1 MTYTREM
8 NEVHSLNAADN
19 QWQFSKIPNIEESN
33 FNKILERFYSLGV
46 AGLTRENIQNSL
58 DGRLTEL
65 DEPVVVKI
73 QLGKVHRQ
81 AIPGMGSIVQ
91 RINSLEGR
99 NGYTKETISHMKAS
113 MMSEEVRYISFEDSN
128 TRGLTGAKYGQSN
141 SKEHTWGIYAY
152 NKGVHFE
159 EKDESFEASRGGS
172 HGVGKI
178 ASNAASDVHMMFFA
192 NCDAEGEQHLGGT
205 IQLIEHKLGDHY
217 YRSTGYFA
225 KLEGSKFMPFENQ
238 YDKIFE
244 KTTRGLKIVIPFLRD
259 SFYREDEVIRS
270 VCDSFFVS
278 IMEKKLVVHV
288 NDLVI
293 DADSIDA
300 IVTDSQYYV
309 QEIEAMK
316 KVFTPLYVKTYKNQ
330 QPRLIE
336 IPHAN
341 TVFQFNLYFNYDER
355 IPKGRVGIIRTIG
368 MKIEDFTVKNNATK
382 PFNAVLIG
390 GIDEDSYLKSL
401 ENESHTKISSDDLK
415 DPALTK
421 LAKKF
426 INNLNKEIVKVID
439 EEMRSH
445 NPVDGKINTSD
456 LLYTMELDFKENL
469 SQSFGTVKIKNG
481 KNIVTSDEDNKAETT
496 PAKVKR
502 KKREND
508 GAGKPKESGIRRK
521 GKARDKGEDESAAED
536 QKDEYKI
543 NPYRVE
549 RLLLHDQE
557 FIQLNLTGSPEVAKA
572 KKCNLKFNIIDGMGK
587 EYIGEFNMKENYSN
601 IIDKNTSNPCVIESD
616 VIKNVSIKNGIVH
629 LQLALKPKYNRSL
642 KFIYYVEV

>member
-1 MTYTREM
+1 MYKI
-8 NEVHSLNAADN
+8 DN
-19 QWQFSKIPNIEESN
+19 FWQFSQIPNIEESN

-58 DGRLTEL
+58 DGRAGS
-65 DEPVVVKI
+65 DEPVIVKI
-73 QLGKVHRQ
+73 KLDTVNRQ
-81 AIPGMGSIVQ
+81 AIPGMDSIVK
-91 RINSLEGR
+91 RINSLAGR
-99 NGYTKETISHMKAS
+99 NGYTKETINHMKAS
-113 MMSEEVRYISFEDSN
+113 MMAEEVRYISFEDSN

-141 SKEHTWGIYAY
+141 SEEHTWGIYAY

-159 EKDESFEASRGGS
+159 DKDESFEASRGGS

-178 ASNAASDVHMMFFA
+178 ASNAASDLHMMFFA

-205 IQLIEHKLGDHY
+205 IQLIEHKYEGRY

-244 KTTRGLKIVIPFLRD
+244 KATRGLKIVIPFLRK
-259 SFYREDEVIRS
+259 SFYREDEIIRS
-270 VCDSFFVS
+270 VCDSFFAS
-278 IMEKKLVVHV
+278 IIEKKLVVHV

-330 QPRLIE
+330 QPRLIQ
-336 IPHAN
+336 IPLDQK
-341 TVFQFNLYFNYDER
+341 VFKFNLYFNYDER

-368 MKIEDFTVKNNATK
+368 MKIEDFAVKNNATK

-390 GIDEDSYLKSL
+390 GIEEDSYLKSL

-415 DPALTK
+415 DPELIK

-426 INNLNKEIVKVID
+426 ISNLNKEILKVID
-439 EEMRSH
+439 EEMRKH

-481 KNIVTSDEDNKAETT
+481 KNIVTSDEGDNTEAV

-502 KKREND
+502 KKREESQ
-508 GAGKPKESGIRRK
+508 KSVPKKTGIRRK
-521 GKARDKGEDESAAED
+521 GKARDKGDNESAAD
-536 QKDEYKI
+536 DLKDEYKV

-549 RLLLHDQE
+549 RLILSDQE
-557 FIQLNLTGSPEVAKA
+557 HIQINLTGSPEVAKA

-587 EYIGEFNMKENYSN
+587 EYIGEFNMKENYLN
-601 IIDKNTSNPCVIESD
+601 ATDKNTNNPCIVESNA
-616 VIKNVSIKNGIVH
+616 IKNISIKNGFVN
-629 LQLALKPKYNRSL
+629 LQLALNTKYNRSL

>member
-1 MTYTREM
+1 MR
-8 NEVHSLNAADN
+8 NLNAVEC

-58 DGRLTEL
+58 DGRLT
-65 DEPVVVKI
+65 DSDQPVVVKI
-73 QLGKVHRQ
+73 ELGKVNRTE
-81 AIPGMGSIVQ
+81 IPGMASIVQ

-99 NGYTKETISHMKAS
+99 NGYTKETIRHMKAS
-113 MMSEEVRYISFEDSN
+113 MMDEEVRYISFEDRH
-128 TRGLTGAKYGQSN
+128 TRGLTGAKYGQSD

-178 ASNAASDVHMMFFA
+178 ASNAASDIHMMFFA
-192 NCDAEGEQHLGGT
+192 NCDAEGDQHLGGT
-205 IQLIEHKLGDHY
+205 IQLIEHKFGEAY
-217 YRSTGYFA
+217 YRSTGYFS
-225 KLEGSKFMPFENQ
+225 KLEGSKFMPFENH
-238 YDKIFE
+238 YGEVFE
-244 KTTRGLKIVIPFLRD
+244 KTTRGLKIVIPFLREN
-259 SFYREDEVIRS
+259 FYRADEIIRA

-278 IMEKKLVVHV
+278 IIEKKLVVHI

-293 DADSIDA
+293 DDTTIDA
-300 IVTDSQYYV
+300 IVTDNQYYV

-316 KVFTPLYVKTYKNQ
+316 KVFTPLYVKTFKDQ
-330 QPRLIE
+330 QPRAIE
-336 IPHAN
+336 IQHGS
-341 TVFQFNLYFNYDER
+341 TTFSFNLYFNFDER

-368 MKIEDFTVKNNATK
+368 MKIEDFAVKNNATK

-390 GIDEDSYLKSL
+390 GIEEDSYLKSL

-415 DPALTK
+415 DPELTK
-421 LAKKF
+421 LAKRF
-426 INNLNKEIVKVID
+426 ISNLNKEILKVID
-439 EEMRSH
+439 EEMRKH
-445 NPVDGKINTSD
+445 NPVDGKINTAD

-481 KNIVTSDEDNKAETT
+481 KHIVTSDEGNKSETT

-502 KKREND
+502 KKRDKGER
-508 GAGKPKESGIRRK
+508 GEPKESGIRRK
-521 GKARDKGEDESAAED
+521 GKARDKGEADSAADD

-549 RLLLHDQE
+549 RLLVSDQE
-557 FIQLNLTGSPEVAKA
+557 FIQLNLSGSPEVAKA
-572 KKCNLKFNIIDGMGK
+572 KKCHLKFNIIDGMGK
-587 EYIGEFNMKENYSN
+587 EYIGEFNMKENYST
-601 IIDKNTSNPCVIESD
+601 IIDKNNSKSCVIEAD
-616 VIKNVSIKNGIVH
+616 AIKNVSIKNGIVN
-629 LQLALKPKYNRSL
+629 LQLQLKPNYNRAV
-642 KFIYYVEV
+642 KFIYYIEV

>member
-1 MTYTREM
+1 MHGLSVTNIE
-8 NEVHSLNAADN
+8 
-19 QWQFSKIPNIEESN
+19 WQFSKIPNIEESN

-58 DGRLTEL
+58 DGRLT
-65 DEPVVVKI
+65 DSDQPVVVKI
-73 QLGKVHRQ
+73 ELGKVNRTE
-81 AIPGMGSIVQ
+81 IPGMASIVQ
-91 RINSLEGR
+91 RINSLVGR
-99 NGYTKETISHMKAS
+99 NGYTKETINHMKAS
-113 MMSEEVRYISFEDSN
+113 MMDEEVRYISFEDSN

-141 SKEHTWGIYAY
+141 STEHTWGIYAY

-178 ASNAASDVHMMFFA
+178 ASNAASDIHMMFFA
-192 NCDAEGEQHLGGT
+192 NCDQEGEQHLGGT
-205 IQLIEHKLGDHY
+205 IQLIEHKFGEDY

-225 KLEGSKFMPFENQ
+225 KLEGSKFMPYENR
-238 YDKIFE
+238 YGKVFE
-244 KTTRGLKIVIPFLRD
+244 KTTRGLKIVIPFLRK
-259 SFYREDEVIRS
+259 SFYREDEIIRA

-278 IMEKKLVVHV
+278 VIEKKLVVHV

-293 DADSIDA
+293 DDTTIDA
-300 IVTDSQYYV
+300 IVADSQYYV
-309 QEIEAMK
+309 QEIESMK
-316 KVFTPLYVKTYKNQ
+316 KVFTPLYVKTFKEQ
-330 QPRLIE
+330 QPHLIE

-341 TVFQFNLYFNYDER
+341 TVFQFNLYFNFDER

-390 GIDEDSYLKSL
+390 GIEEDSYLKSL

-415 DPALTK
+415 DPELTK

-426 INNLNKEIVKVID
+426 ISNLNKEILKVID
-439 EEMRSH
+439 EEMRKH

-481 KNIVTSDEDNKAETT
+481 KNIVTSDEGNNSETT

-502 KKREND
+502 KKREK
-508 GAGKPKESGIRRK
+508 GEAGEPKESGIRRK
-521 GKARDKGEDESAAED
+521 GKARDKGEADSAADD

-549 RLLLHDQE
+549 RLLLSDQE
-557 FIQLNLTGSPEVAKA
+557 FIQLNLSGSAEVAKA

-587 EYIGEFNMKENYSN
+587 EYIGEFNMKENYST
-601 IIDKNTSNPCVIESD
+601 IIDKNNSKSCVIEAD
-616 VIKNVSIKNGIVH
+616 AIKNVSIKNGIVN
-629 LQLALKPKYNRSL
+629 LQLALKPNYNRAV
-642 KFIYYVEV
+642 KFIYYIEV

>member
-1 MTYTREM
+1 M
-8 NEVHSLNAADN
+8 NVVDN

-58 DGRLTEL
+58 DGRLTESNQ
-65 DEPVVVKI
+65 PVVVKI
-73 QLGKVHRQ
+73 KLGKVNRQ
-81 AIPGMGSIVQ
+81 AIPGMNSIVQ
-91 RINSLEGR
+91 RIDSLEGR
-99 NGYTKETISHMKAS
+99 NGYTKETIAHMKAS
-113 MMSEEVRYISFEDSN
+113 MIAEEVRYISFEDSN

-178 ASNAASDVHMMFFA
+178 ASNAASDLHMMFFA

-205 IQLIEHKLGDHY
+205 IQLIEHKLGDNY

-225 KLEGSKFMPFENQ
+225 KLEDSKFMPFENQ
-238 YDKIFE
+238 YDQIFE
-244 KTTRGLKIVIPFLRD
+244 KTTRGLKIVIPFLRN
-259 SFYREDEVIRS
+259 SFYREDEIIRS

-278 IMEKKLVVHV
+278 IIEKKLVVHV
-288 NDLVI
+288 NDLII
-293 DADSIDA
+293 DADSIDS
-300 IVTDSQYYV
+300 IVTDSQFYV

-316 KVFTPLYVKTYKNQ
+316 KVFTPLYVKTYKTK

-336 IPHAN
+336 ITHKN
-341 TVFQFNLYFNYDER
+341 TVFKFNLYFNYDER

-368 MKIEDFTVKNNATK
+368 MKIEDFAVKNNATK

-390 GIDEDSYLKSL
+390 GIVEDSYLKSL
-401 ENESHTKISSDDLK
+401 ENESHTKISSDDIK
-415 DPALTK
+415 DPELIK

-426 INNLNKEIVKVID
+426 ISNLNKEILKVID
-439 EEMRSH
+439 EEIRKH

-481 KNIVTSDEDNKAETT
+481 KNIVTSGEGDNSETT
-496 PAKVKR
+496 PAKAKR
-502 KKREND
+502 QKREN
-508 GAGKPKESGIRRK
+508 GPTRKPKESGIRRK
-521 GKARDKGEDESAAED
+521 GKTRDKGENESAAED

-549 RLLLHDQE
+549 RLLLNDQE
-557 FIQLNLTGSPEVAKA
+557 FIQVNLMDSPEVAKA

-601 IIDKNTSNPCVIESD
+601 VIDKNNSNSCVIESD
-616 VIKNVSIKNGIVH
+616 AIKNVSIKNGLVN

-642 KFIYYVEV
+642 KFIYYIEV

>member
-1 MTYTREM
+1 MTYKIQIS
-8 NEVHSLNAADN
+8 EVHDLNAVDN

-58 DGRLTEL
+58 DGRI
-65 DEPVVVKI
+65 DESDQPVIVKI
-73 QLGKVHRQ
+73 KLGTVNRQ
-81 AIPGMGSIVQ
+81 SIPGMASIVE

-99 NGYTKETISHMKAS
+99 NGYTKETINHMEAS
-113 MMSEEVRYISFEDSN
+113 MMADEVRYISFEDSN

-178 ASNAASDVHMMFFA
+178 ASNAASDLHTMFFA
-192 NCDAEGEQHLGGT
+192 NCDKDGEQHLGGT
-205 IQLIEHKLGDHY
+205 IQLIEHKFGDNY
-217 YRSTGYFA
+217 YRSTGYFT
-225 KLEGSKFMPFENQ
+225 KLEGSKFMPYENQ

-244 KTTRGLKIVIPFLRD
+244 KNTRGLKIVIPFLRS
-259 SFYREDEVIRS
+259 SFYREDEIIRA
-270 VCDSFFVS
+270 VCDSFFIS
-278 IMEKKLVVHV
+278 IIEKKLVVHV

-293 DADSIDA
+293 DATSIDSI
-300 IVTDSQYYV
+300 VEDSQYYM
-309 QEIEAMK
+309 QEIESMK

-330 QPRLIE
+330 QPRSIE

-341 TVFQFNLYFNYDER
+341 TIFKFNLYFNYDER

-368 MKIEDFTVKNNATK
+368 MKIEDFAVKNNSTK

-390 GIDEDSYLKSL
+390 GIEEDIYLKSL
-401 ENESHTKISSDDLK
+401 ENESHTKISSDDIKNPDLK
-415 DPALTK
+415 K
-421 LAKKF
+421 LAKRF
-426 INNLNKEIVKVID
+426 ISSLNKEILKVID
-439 EEMRSH
+439 EEMRKH

-481 KNIVTSDEDNKAETT
+481 KNIVTSEEDNKSETI
-496 PAKVKR
+496 PAKAKR
-502 KKREND
+502 QKRET
-508 GAGKPKESGIRRK
+508 GTTSTSGESGVRRR
-521 GKARDKGEDESAAED
+521 GTARDKGENESASED

-549 RLLLHDQE
+549 RLLLNDQE

-572 KKCNLKFNIIDGMGK
+572 KKCNLKFNIVDGMGK
-587 EYIGEFNMKENYSN
+587 EYIGEFNMVENYSN
-601 IIDKNTSNPCVIESD
+601 VIDKYNSNSCVIESD
-616 VIKNVSIKNGIVH
+616 AIKNVSIKNGLIN
-629 LQLALKPKYNRSL
+629 LQLGLKPKYNRSL
-642 KFIYYVEV
+642 KFIYYIEV

>member
-1 MTYTREM
+1 M
-8 NEVHSLNAADN
+8 NAVDN
-19 QWQFSKIPNIEESN
+19 QWEFSKIPNIEESN

-58 DGRLTEL
+58 DGRLT
-65 DEPVVVKI
+65 DSDQPVVVKI
-73 QLGKVHRQ
+73 KLGTVNRQ
-81 AIPGMGSIVQ
+81 AIPGMTSIVQ

-99 NGYTKETISHMKAS
+99 NGYTKETINHMKAS
-113 MMSEEVRYISFEDSN
+113 MMDEEVRYISFEDSN

-141 SKEHTWGIYAY
+141 SKDHTWGIYAY

-178 ASNAASDVHMMFFA
+178 ASNAASDIHMMFFA

-205 IQLIEHKLGDHY
+205 IQLIEHKFGDDY

-225 KLEGSKFMPFENQ
+225 QLEGSKFMPYENR
-238 YDKIFE
+238 YDKVFE
-244 KTTRGLKIVIPFLRD
+244 KTTRGLKIAIPFLRKG
-259 SFYREDEVIRS
+259 FYREDEIIRA

-278 IMEKKLVVHV
+278 IIEKKLVVHV

-293 DADSIDA
+293 DDTTIDA

-309 QEIEAMK
+309 QEIESMK

-330 QPRLIE
+330 QPHLIE

-341 TVFQFNLYFNYDER
+341 NVFKFNLYFNYDER

-368 MKIEDFTVKNNATK
+368 MKIEDFAVKNNATK

-415 DPALTK
+415 DPELTK

-426 INNLNKEIVKVID
+426 ISNLNKEILKVID
-439 EEMRSH
+439 EEMRKH

-481 KNIVTSDEDNKAETT
+481 KNIVTSVENNRTEIT

-502 KKREND
+502 KKSEN
-508 GAGKPKESGIRRK
+508 GGSGKPKESGIRRK
-521 GKARDKGEDESAAED
+521 GKARDKGENESGAED

-549 RLLLHDQE
+549 RLLLNDQE

-572 KKCNLKFNIIDGMGK
+572 KKCNLKFNIVDGMGK

-601 IIDKNTSNPCVIESD
+601 IIDKNNSNPCVIESD
-616 VIKNVSIKNGIVH
+616 AIKNVSIKNGLVN

>member
-1 MTYTREM
+1 VYDLSATNIE
-8 NEVHSLNAADN
+8 
-19 QWQFSKIPNIEESN
+19 WQFSKIPNIEESN
-33 FNKILERFYSLGV
+33 FNKILERYYSLGV

-58 DGRLTEL
+58 DGRLS
-65 DEPVVVKI
+65 DSDQPVVVKI
-73 QLGKVHRQ
+73 ELGTVNRNE
-81 AIPGMGSIVQ
+81 IPGMASIVQ

-99 NGYTKETISHMKAS
+99 NGYTKETINHMKAS
-113 MMSEEVRYISFEDSN
+113 MIDEEVRYISFEDCN

-178 ASNAASDVHMMFFA
+178 ASNAAGDIHMMFFA
-192 NCDAEGEQHLGGT
+192 NCDQEGEQHLGGT
-205 IQLIEHKLGDHY
+205 IQLIEHKFSDDY

-225 KLEGSKFMPFENQ
+225 KLEDSKFMPFENR
-238 YDKIFE
+238 YGKVFE
-244 KTTRGLKIVIPFLRD
+244 KTTRGLKIVIPFLRK
-259 SFYREDEVIRS
+259 SFYREDEIIRA

-278 IMEKKLVVHV
+278 IIEKKLVVHV

-293 DADSIDA
+293 DDTTIDA
-300 IVTDSQYYV
+300 IVADSQYYV
-309 QEIEAMK
+309 QEIESMK
-316 KVFTPLYVKTYKNQ
+316 KVFTPLYVKTFKDQ

-341 TVFQFNLYFNYDER
+341 TVFQFNLYFNFDER

-368 MKIEDFTVKNNATK
+368 MKIEDFAVKNNATK

-390 GIDEDSYLKSL
+390 GIEEDSYLKSL
-401 ENESHTKISSDDLK
+401 ENESHTKISSDDIK
-415 DPALTK
+415 DPELTK
-421 LAKKF
+421 LAKRF
-426 INNLNKEIVKVID
+426 INNLNKEILKVID
-439 EEMRSH
+439 EEMRKH

-481 KNIVTSDEDNKAETT
+481 NSIVTSDEGNKTDT
-496 PAKVKR
+496 IPVKVKR
-502 KKREND
+502 KQRQKGE
-508 GAGKPKESGIRRK
+508 AGEPNESGGIRRK
-521 GKARDKGEDESAAED
+521 GKARDKGEGESVAED

-549 RLLLHDQE
+549 RLLLNDHE
-557 FIQLNLTGSPEVAKA
+557 FIQLNLAGSPEVAKA

-587 EYIGEFNMKENYSN
+587 EYIGEFNMKENYSS
-601 IIDKNTSNPCVIESD
+601 IIDKNNSKSCVIEAD
-616 VIKNVSIKNGIVH
+616 AIKNVSIKNGIVN
-629 LQLALKPKYNRSL
+629 LQLALKPKYNRAV
-642 KFIYYVEV
+642 KFIYYIEV